1 MQWAWTWILRTKAV
15 VAEVCTVWERSGR
28 HYFTR
33 RHLLN
38 RRSEVSSLCKTM
50 FKTAWFTGKC
60 DPARLKMFKLR
71 CGRGSVLLFQHF
83 NTLCTS
89 GFVDDVITGQA
100 KANGEKRLPRVTYQ
114 GAPLTRGGVWCLRS
128 PICCLRICCSTSNA
142 DNKIDRLLKSKVKVA
157 HSTRLPNVWFR
168 SWSRFLAVSLQV
180 TWVINPAVDCHYFP
194 PGPQ

>member
-1 MQWAWTWILRTKAV
+1 MSKSAEEFLVCCRKLRRCIMQWAWTWILRTKAV

-60 DPARLKMFKLR
+60 DPARLRMVKLR

-100 KANGEKRLPRVTYQ
+100 KANGEKASTQSDLSGGATDQ
-114 GAPLTRGGVWCLRS
+114 GRS
-128 PICCLRICCSTSNA
+128 LMFTIA
-142 DNKIDRLLKSKVKVA
+142 HLLSKNLLFHVE
-157 HSTRLPNVWFR
+157 RRQQNR
-168 SWSRFLAVSLQV
+168 
-180 TWVINPAVDCHYFP
+180 
-194 PGPQ
+194 